1 MSKYRTTY
9 HVITLAGTHLKSQ
22 ATLERLKAD
31 DPCWSS
37 GTVWSEQEL
46 AIEEGERGSIKII
59 VVDSPCKPTNLTT
72 KPHWSNS

>member
-1 MSKYRTTY
+1 VSKYRTTY
-9 HVITLAGTHLKSQ
+9 HVITPSGSHLKSQ

-31 DPCWSS
+31 DSCWHSKN
-37 GTVWSEQEL
+37 VWSEQEL

-59 VVDSPCKPTNLTT
+59 VVDSSVPVNPTT